1 MQATQHLICLVL
13 HEAGPTQTPGVRW
26 GEGKGEMCPSLSL
39 PAEPLSP
46 LPAPSR
52 SALVWKAPLQGLTP
66 EAIAKHLLWFL
77 RAHVALTVGLCS
89 PECCVAS
96 PRSLR
101 PCCACLLRAGVSPLP
116 SLCPEWFAT
125 STDSYIL
132 RDLDDTS
139 VVEDGRKK
147 LNTLAHYKVNL
158 PRCRKA
164 LPPQSLPGLRGEL
177 RFPLQK
183 QDYQEQAG
191 RLP

>member
-1 MQATQHLICLVL
+1 
-13 HEAGPTQTPGVRW
+13 
-26 GEGKGEMCPSLSL
+26 
-39 PAEPLSP
+39 
-46 LPAPSR
+46 
-52 SALVWKAPLQGLTP
+52 VWPVPRAPLL
-66 EAIAKHLLWFL
+66 
-77 RAHVALTVGLCS
+77 
-89 PECCVAS
+89 
-96 PRSLR
+96 
-101 PCCACLLRAGVSPLP
+101 CLLQVNISLLP

-158 PRCRKA
+158 PA
-164 LPPQSLPGLRGEL
+164 LRGSFASLEPAWPQAEL

-183 QDYQEQAG
+183 REQAG